1 MPTILGRYVAILGVC
16 DWGLAMS
23 HAVHV
28 LFSVQFSGTSN
39 KFGGLPLCKAYDTH
53 VRQGLAKMVSTK
65 GISIQDALSHL
76 SDVDASQ
83 LLILSSQVSSRNDK
97 WKSSDSRGHKRSR
110 NDSWNSYYNSH
121 SSNYYW
127 NQELGHPLG
136 RATAESHHEPPPVD
150 TSPTI
155 PAAHSPESPDSAE
168 AVRAPRVV
176 HPEPLADTSVI
187 ALADLHRLLSS
198 YFGIRLLVKASAF
211 FHVAQPFGASS
222 SVINY
227 CRVSQALAHL
237 GRILLALIL
246 INFLDDYFAPE
257 RASSVDSGYEAWRW
271 LHVILGLGIS
281 TSGGS
286 LHLSLPEEK
295 KAKIIDKI
303 QEALSE
309 DRLSSS
315 AAAKLA
321 GRLLF
326 ASTVLPSNAC
336 RPYLREAFPQCAR
349 LAFYSDATS
358 AGGIGAVASAKDFVR
373 PIYAAC
379 EAPEWFHARLL
390 DRKTQIIALELF
402 AALVSI
408 ETFGR
413 YMSGRWVIV
422 FVDNVAVE
430 QALVKGYSKHAD
442 LNHMITKFWHS
453 CEKFHL
459 KIWIDRVPSELNP
472 ADKPSRRIFDEIFFR
487 DSFSPSSPGSRCF
500 FRGWTVFFP
509 SLRLL
514 RVVPMAD
521 QAPLEPSVAAQEIC
535 TWLLKSGFQTWEE
548 VGSEVSDDDIQTVV
562 TTGHADLLR
571 MFVAR
576 ANSGSLRGP
585 IWELLISTATRLQ
598 SRSTSRTSLEAEGLQ
613 PRQVPGWM
621 KTQASSKG
629 AASVLGGLADAV
641 GSLRYKCVSQSSLR
655 QYASGLRC
663 YVRFAVTALD
673 LSKAALPKVTPY
685 FQHARTWFCLWLS
698 TFRNQDTAK
707 CYLTHL
713 RKWHEWL
720 DLSKKWDTI
729 AVRQTAQGLSR
740 NPRKTLAEKPRV
752 SIQMLRNMVKRAI
765 GRGLIDFSL
774 AAIMGYHFL
783 LRIPSELLVASVGQ
797 LIVNDSAKEV
807 TLVLPRRKNLPAGD
821 KQVRSCCC
829 KTDSLTCPV
838 EAAKALLE
846 RRGSSLLDGDPLFP
860 LLSYRAFLFILRSTL
875 SGMGVGDAESF
886 GSHALRRGAASDLA
900 KSGSSFQQICA
911 LGSWRSRVPASVY
924 VDLAEVQKLAS
935 STFMSLLEESD
946 SESGEV

>member
-1 MPTILGRYVAILGVC
+1 
-16 DWGLAMS
+16 
-23 HAVHV
+23 
-28 LFSVQFSGTSN
+28 
-39 KFGGLPLCKAYDTH
+39 
-53 VRQGLAKMVSTK
+53 
-65 GISIQDALSHL
+65 
-76 SDVDASQ
+76 
-83 LLILSSQVSSRNDK
+83 
-97 WKSSDSRGHKRSR
+97 
-110 NDSWNSYYNSH
+110 
-121 SSNYYW
+121 
-127 NQELGHPLG
+127 
-136 RATAESHHEPPPVD
+136 
-150 TSPTI
+150 
-155 PAAHSPESPDSAE
+155 
-168 AVRAPRVV
+168 
-176 HPEPLADTSVI
+176 
-187 ALADLHRLLSS
+187 
-198 YFGIRLLVKASAF
+198 
-211 FHVAQPFGASS
+211 
-222 SVINY
+222 
-227 CRVSQALAHL
+227 
-237 GRILLALIL
+237 
-246 INFLDDYFAPE
+246 
-257 RASSVDSGYEAWRW
+257 
-271 LHVILGLGIS
+271 
-281 TSGGS
+281 
-286 LHLSLPEEK
+286 
-295 KAKIIDKI
+295 
-303 QEALSE
+303 
-309 DRLSSS
+309 
-315 AAAKLA
+315 
-321 GRLLF
+321 
-326 ASTVLPSNAC
+326 
-336 RPYLREAFPQCAR
+336 
-349 LAFYSDATS
+349 
-358 AGGIGAVASAKDFVR
+358 
-373 PIYAAC
+373 
-379 EAPEWFHARLL
+379 
-390 DRKTQIIALELF
+390 
-402 AALVSI
+402 
-408 ETFGR
+408 
-413 YMSGRWVIV
+413 
-422 FVDNVAVE
+422 
-430 QALVKGYSKHAD
+430 
-442 LNHMITKFWHS
+442 
-453 CEKFHL
+453 
-459 KIWIDRVPSELNP
+459 
-472 ADKPSRRIFDEIFFR
+472 
-487 DSFSPSSPGSRCF
+487 
-500 FRGWTVFFP
+500 
-509 SLRLL
+509 
-514 RVVPMAD
+514 MAD

-535 TWLLKSGFQTWEE
+535 TWLLKSGFLTWEE

-663 YVRFAVTALD
+663 YMRFAVTALD
-673 LSKAALPKVTPY
+673 LSKGCSSESNAVLP
-685 FQHARTWFCLWLS
+685 AREDLVCLWLS

-740 NPRKTLAEKPRV
+740 NPPRTLAEKPRV

-846 RRGSSLLDGDPLFP
+846 RRDSSLLDGDPLFP

-875 SGMGVGDAESF
+875 SGIGVGDAESF

-946 SESGEV
+946 SESEEV